1 MPIRINSTVIPG
13 DLVQTK
19 LNWVEGISLPHTM
32 AKNEA
37 YLVLS
42 RPFKGDDKEFG
53 SKMLVNHYTYIKIL
67 IRDTVKTVDGF
78 YLTIMHKN
86 RRSNDTIF

>member
-19 LNWVEGISLPHTM
+19 RDWVKSIRLPHNM
-32 AKNEA
+32 EKDEA
-37 YLVLS
+37 YLVLT
-42 RPFKGDDKEFG
+42 RPFKGNDKEFG
-53 SKMLVNHYTYIKIL
+53 SKMLVNDYTYIKIL

-86 RRSNDTIF
+86 RK